1 MELLAQIQRRA
12 TKVPQTS
19 AHPCCEDRL
28 RELGVIERPWEC
40 SDRAKGECF
49 KLKDGRFRS
58 DII

>member
-12 TKVPQTS
+12 TKVTQTS
-19 AHPCCEDRL
+19 EHLCCKDRL